1 MASAEFLEQA
11 LSTNVDENAVNAIV
25 GSLENQ
31 LVTPVLSASSQ
42 NNFVNVITSQ
52 NSNISSNAGSIIS
65 GQKFIAEQIHP
76 GALVN
81 SINPNL
87 VSNSSVSFNNDQSS
101 SPSTFTSLSLTGVP
115 NSNET
120 LKEFYTQAQ
129 PLSIA
134 NNGLTLSTQP
144 LPNGCIPQPTSQG
157 QILHAV
163 AAGSVLPQHQQGN
176 KSINMQPQLVLKQG
190 ANTGQVGIQ
199 PGMVTVPMTV
209 NSSMPASIP
218 NVMTLNKPGGQ
229 NVVVTTQNLG
239 SAQPGIMP
247 NVQILNMRPGA
258 PAVATQKSV
267 ATVSPRVVIGTPQVV
282 GTRATAPITLQT
294 LQSLQPGQQGHLLL
308 KTENGQ
314 YQLLRV
320 GPAPAAST
328 LTAPQAQ
335 TIRLSSVPAHP
346 GVATVSTSV
355 APPGPVPG
363 QMPAAPVA
371 SPVAVSAPAIPSIAP
386 TLLTSAPVAPT
397 QIVSMKASDNTKE
410 KCRNFL
416 ANLLDLSSKEP
427 PSVEKNVRNLIQELI
442 DAQVEPEEFCDRLER
457 LLNASPQP
465 CLIGFLKKSLPLLR
479 QSLVTKELIIEGI
492 KPPSVQ
498 VAFTNLQPPP
508 GPPMLA
514 TTTVQFP
521 REDPEESSSDRATLT
536 PLLPSVIPVTVANPQ
551 TIETYTIAYT
561 SPNSSPQLVEEDDD
575 DGENSSHS
583 ECATLTPLLPPVLP
597 MPHLNALTSTDLITG
612 KETVVQQ
619 TPTQKPSSSIAVL
632 QNIPLHTKINVNKV
646 SNSGSKTMTVNSKAN
661 FPRQNVPSAGLST
674 VLTPGKSL
682 LKEKEKK
689 SSAQFSQV
697 FGDDKMAGDDDIND
711 VAAMGGVNL
720 AEETQR
726 ILGSTEMI
734 GTQIRSCKEE
744 YLIPLSLMQARV
756 KSIVSKHNL
765 EEPPPEVAS
774 LLSHAVQERL
784 KNLIE
789 KLAVIAQH
797 RIDLIIKTDNRYEVT
812 QDVKGQLKF
821 LEELDR
827 VDKKRRED
835 SEREMLLRAAK
846 SRSKN
851 EDPEQAKLKAKA
863 KEMQRAELEE
873 LRQREANLTA
883 LQAIGPRKK
892 PRLDGPGGSG
902 DSASTSTGHTTSGFN
917 SRSQMALRTRLK
929 RINQRDMIF
938 LLEQER
944 DTARS
949 LTLYRSYLK

>member
-11 LSTNVDENAVNAIV
+11 LSTDVDENAVSAIV

-31 LVTPVLSASSQ
+31 LVTSVSSVSSQ
-42 NNFVNVITSQ
+42 NNIVNVIPSHLGNITSSGNSIIGVQKYNTDQISSVIESANFQSSNSGATNVSYNVPGSVQSAISQSLSGNLGNSNEQLKVIYSQTQNLSNPNCVTFPTQSIGNGCIGLTSQ
-52 NSNISSNAGSIIS
+52 N
-65 GQKFIAEQIHP
+65 QIVVP
-76 GALVN
+76 
-81 SINPNL
+81 
-87 VSNSSVSFNNDQSS
+87 QS
-101 SPSTFTSLSLTGVP
+101 T
-115 NSNET
+115 
-120 LKEFYTQAQ
+120 
-129 PLSIA
+129 
-134 NNGLTLSTQP
+134 
-144 LPNGCIPQPTSQG
+144 
-157 QILHAV
+157 
-163 AAGSVLPQHQQGN
+163 N
-176 KSINMQPQLVLKQG
+176 KLITMQPPLVIKQG
-190 ANTGQVGIQ
+190 TTSGQVGMQ

-209 NSSMPASIP
+209 NSSMPTSIP

-239 SAQPGIMP
+239 SAQPTIIP

-258 PAVATQKSV
+258 PPVGAQKSV

-282 GTRATAPITLQT
+282 GARPATPGITLQT
-294 LQSLQPGQQGHLLL
+294 LQTLQPGQPGHLLL

-320 GPAPAAST
+320 GPAPAANT

-335 TIRLSSVPAHP
+335 TIRLSTVPAHP

-355 APPGPVPG
+355 AAPGQMQQQMPPGPI
-363 QMPAAPVA
+363 AAPVIAA
-371 SPVAVSAPAIPSIAP
+371 SGSGTPPPQAP
-386 TLLTSAPVAPT
+386 TVTT
-397 QIVSMKASDNTKE
+397 QKPSDNTKE

-427 PSVEKNVRNLIQELI
+427 KSVERNVRNLIQELI

-479 QSLVTKELIIEGI
+479 QSLVTKELVIEGI
-492 KPPSVQ
+492 NPPSPHIAFSTVPIPSQPILSTPNVQ
-498 VAFTNLQPPP
+498 
-508 GPPMLA
+508 MLHD
-514 TTTVQFP
+514 
-521 REDPEESSSDRATLT
+521 EGSSS
-536 PLLPSVIPVTVANPQ
+536 P
-551 TIETYTIAYT
+551 
-561 SPNSSPQLVEEDDD
+561 
-575 DGENSSHS
+575 
-583 ECATLTPLLPPVLP
+583 TLTPLLPPVLP
-597 MPHLNALTSTDLITG
+597 VTLAPPLVSSQKGLMSMQPPTCAQP
-612 KETVVQQ
+612 QQ
-619 TPTQKPSSSIAVL
+619 QQQKPSNKSGSTIAVL
-632 QNIPLHTKINVNKV
+632 QNIPVHTKINVNKV
-646 SNSGSKTMTVNSKAN
+646 STGKSMTVNSKAN
-661 FPRQNVPSAGLST
+661 YTRPSVPSAALST

-689 SSAQFSQV
+689 TAMQYSSQPYV
-697 FGDDKMAGDDDIND
+697 DDKMAGDDDIND

-726 ILGSTEMI
+726 ILGSTELI
-734 GTQIRSCKEE
+734 GTQIRSCKDE
-744 YLIPLSLMQARV
+744 YLVPMGIMQSRLRASTAR
-756 KSIVSKHNL
+756 HEL
-765 EEPPPEVAS
+765 EEPSPEVAG
-774 LLSHAVQERL
+774 LVSHAVHERL

-797 RIDLIIKTDNRYEVT
+797 RIDLIIKTDTRYEVT

-892 PRLDGPGGSG
+892 PRLDGPGVAGDSVANGSG
-902 DSASTSTGHTTSGFN
+902 HSGSGF
-917 SRSQMALRTRLK
+917 SGRSQLALRTRLK
-929 RINQRDMIF
+929 RINHRDMVF

-944 DTARS
+944 ETAHS
-949 LTLYRSYLK
+949 PMLFRSYLK